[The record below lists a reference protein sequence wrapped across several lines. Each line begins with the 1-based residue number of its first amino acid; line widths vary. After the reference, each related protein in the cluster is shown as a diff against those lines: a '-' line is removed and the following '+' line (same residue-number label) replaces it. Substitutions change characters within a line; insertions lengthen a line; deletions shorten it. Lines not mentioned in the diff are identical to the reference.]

1 MLKRMLFM
9 LLAVVSLLGI
19 IGFLKFRQVQEA
31 IAQGASFQPPPE
43 AVTTIVAKEE
53 SWEQTVDAIGTVTA
67 VNGVTV
73 SADLPGI
80 VEAIAFESGRP
91 VAAGA
96 VLVRLDTRQEKAQ
109 RAAAEA
115 RRALAQA
122 NFTRASGLRQ
132 EGVVSQADLDAARA
146 ELDQAEAAVGE
157 IAATIERKTI
167 RAPFAGVLGIR
178 QVHLG
183 QYLAG
188 GDPVVPLQ
196 SLDPIHVDFAVPQQ
210 ELARVT
216 VGSVTRVST
225 DGPPPATL
233 AGKVTAVDSVINA
246 TTRNVQ
252 VQATLANPEHLLRPG
267 MFVRAQ
273 VVLPGATAVVA
284 LPTSS
289 ILYAPY
295 GDTVFIVEKMKGPK
309 GDEYL
314 GARQQVVK
322 LGGQRGDQVAVVSG
336 VAPGAQV
343 VTSGVFKLRNGAA
356 VFVNNETQPGN
367 NPAPQ
372 PEES

>member
-1 MLKRMLFM
+1 MLKRMLLM
-9 LLAVVSLLGI
+9 LLVVVSVLGI
-19 IGFLKFRQVQEA
+19 IGFLKFRQVQVA
-31 IAQGASFQPPPE
+31 MAQGASFQPPPE
-43 AVTTIVAKEE
+43 AVTTIVAAEE
-53 SWEQTVDAIGTVTA
+53 TWEQTIDAIGTVTA

-80 VEAIAFESGRP
+80 VESIAFESGRH

-109 RAAAEA
+109 KAAAEA
-115 RRALAQA
+115 RLALAQA

-132 EGVVSQADLDAARA
+132 EGVVAQADLDAAKA
-146 ELDQAEAAVGE
+146 ELDQAEASVGE
-157 IAATIERKTI
+157 IAASIERKTI
-167 RAPFAGVLGIR
+167 RAPFSGALGIR

-210 ELARVT
+210 ELVRVA
-216 VGSVTRVST
+216 VGGAVRVST
-225 DGPPPATL
+225 DGPPPVTL
-233 AGKVTAVDSVINA
+233 DGKVTAVNSVVDA

-252 VQATLANPEHLLRPG
+252 VQARLANREHLLRPG

-273 VVLPGATAVVA
+273 VVLSGTTAVVA

-295 GDTVFIVEKMKGPK
+295 GDSVFIVEKMKGPD
-309 GDEYL
+309 GAEYL

-322 LGGQRGDQVAVVSG
+322 LGSQRGDQVAIISG
-336 VAPGAQV
+336 VPAGAQV

-367 NPAPQ
+367 DPAPR